1 MKPFEKL
8 LTEPREML
16 FTLHTLN
23 ILKKSSY
30 TNEAVLD
37 IRHYEA
43 VRGNPHVFIDMSWF
57 CTSAVDFA
65 SF

>member
-1 MKPFEKL
+1 
-8 LTEPREML
+8 ML

-43 VRGNPHVFIDMSWF
+43 VRGNPHVFIDISWF